1 MTLRYLLDTNIL
13 AEPLRPSPNEL
24 ILEHLKRH
32 EEEIAI
38 ASVVW
43 HEMWFGCHRLPI
55 SARRAAIEAYL
66 THVVAPAIPI
76 LPYDREAAAWHARE
90 RARLTAVGRT
100 PPFAD
105 GMIAAVAWTNNL
117 ELVTFNLDDFRS
129 FEGLQCVNWQLSE
142 PSDGYPG

>member
-13 AEPLRPSPNEL
+13 AEPLRPKPNDL
-24 ILEHLKRH
+24 ILDRLKRH

-38 ASVVW
+38 PSVVW
-43 HEMWFGCHRLPI
+43 HEMWFGCYRLPV

-66 THVVAPAIPI
+66 TQVVAPAIPI

-105 GMIAAVAWTNNL
+105 GMIAAIAWTNHL

-129 FEGLQCVNWQLSE
+129 FEGLQCVNWQPSE
-142 PSDGYPG
+142 PQGEEPP